1 MKVLPR
7 NFGMLNLIFVLPL
20 FSIQSS
26 CVRDLVNKYR
36 NPNAATPATTH
47 HQVNTKSPVT
57 QNGGQTPSIYALNN
71 QTVRFRLPYN
81 SVWDGAIEVLLKN
94 YNLTIVDEK
103 SGLITTEWDSFYLD
117 EHVYRNKVSMRVKKV
132 SWDLVDVTIYNNVEV
147 LQNAQGTALSSVW
160 LPTNQGPGEVGRIL
174 QNMAI
179 ALRQP
184 APVLPQ
190 EMMATG
196 SNLEKNMDAR

>member
-1 MKVLPR
+1 MKVSPR
-7 NFGMLNLIFVLPL
+7 SFGLFSLLSALPL
-20 FSIQSS
+20 FFAQTA
-26 CVRDLVNKYR
+26 CVRELVNKYR
-36 NPNAATPATTH
+36 NSNTVTPTHSHDAATPPTA
-47 HQVNTKSPVT
+47 
-57 QNGGQTPSIYALNN
+57 QNARQTPSIYALND

-81 SVWDGAIEVLLKN
+81 AVWDGAIEVLLKN

-147 LQNAQGTALSSVW
+147 LQNAQGTTLSSVW
-160 LPTNQGPGEVGRIL
+160 LPTNQGPSEVGRIL

-190 EMMATG
+190 EMMASG
-196 SNLEKNMDAR
+196 SNLEKNMDAQ

>member
-1 MKVLPR
+1 MKVSPR
-7 NFGMLNLIFVLPL
+7 NFSFFSLFTVLPL
-20 FSIQSS
+20 FFAQSG
-26 CVRDLVNKYR
+26 CVHELVNKYR
-36 NPNAATPATTH
+36 NNHTVTTAHSRDAVKPATV
-47 HQVNTKSPVT
+47 QDAR
-57 QNGGQTPSIYALNN
+57 QTPSIYALND

-81 SVWDGAIEVLLKN
+81 AVWDGAIEVLLKN

-147 LQNAQGTALSSVW
+147 LQNAQGTSLSSVW

-190 EMMATG
+190 EMMASG